1 MKKLSYLAAAAALVM
16 AFGLSGVANAQ
27 PEQGLTKEITMGDI
41 AIQIKKTT
49 TTPYEYTLTYV
60 PAPGDPKNVVIID
73 TVPAEWDVTSID
85 GVLRD
90 PLDCGGSETAD
101 NLDLN
106 RGGKAGKKCSSATK
120 FAWTLTPSQTSQTVT
135 VGTETRE
142 SPATI
147 KHTKK
152 IDKFKPTS
160 CGKLTLNDGAQAFE
174 ADVDGNLV
182 LDEFGNP
189 ILVASSN
196 SLMLVA
202 VDDLNGLGIVADGT
216 GDEDLDGLQD
226 ADEAFNVGTDPCNP
240 DTDGDGVVDGTDDCP
255 LEGLEVTG
263 SVDIDG
269 CPIPAS

>member
-1 MKKLSYLAAAAALVM
+1 MKKLSYLAVAAALVM
-16 AFGLSGVANAQ
+16 GFGLSGVANAQ
-27 PEQGLTKEITMGDI
+27 TVLTKEITMGDI

-60 PAPGDPKNVVIID
+60 PAPGDPENVVIID

-85 GVLRD
+85 GVPNL
-90 PLDCGGSETAD
+90 PLDCGGSETAG

-120 FAWTLTPSQTSQTVT
+120 FAWTLTPSQPSQTVI

-147 KHTKK
+147 KHTNKT
-152 IDKFKPTS
+152 DKFKPTS
-160 CGKLTLNDGAQAFE
+160 CGKLALNDGAQAFE
-174 ADVDGNLV
+174 ANPDGTLV
-182 LDEFGNP
+182 LDLDGNP
-189 ILVASSN
+189 IPVGDPSN

-216 GDEDLDGLQD
+216 GDEDGDGISD
-226 ADEAFNVGTDPCNP
+226 YDEVRFDVVTDPCNP
-240 DTDGDGVVDGTDDCP
+240 DTDGDGVNDGVDACP

-263 SVDIDG
+263 FVDASG
-269 CPIPAS
+269 CPVTP